1 MPSHELGNMLLEAA
15 SGLWVVV
22 FEHPFYSLWSH
33 GIRGT
38 YTIGRSCSI
47 RDVILKLAFNW

>member
-47 RDVILKLAFNW
+47 RDVILKLAFN